1 MCERLTAHAMIDL
14 RQSLPGLFPY
24 DLRMMQGPTRQS
36 DKEPMPRN
44 LQASSIATRL
54 RRYVPL
60 LAFCGLGTLLPSP
73 AYAMHIAEGI
83 ITGWPVL
90 AYTLMGIGL
99 MGVGA
104 KGIEKF
110 QKDHPERRPL
120 IGMAAAII
128 FFISLIPI
136 PAFTGTTSHPCG
148 TPLVAILLGPRVTF
162 ALTGIS
168 LLLQAAFFAHGG
180 FGTWGA
186 NLMAL
191 GFVGGTCGWSVFWIA
206 RRMGLS
212 ILIAG
217 CAGGLIGDIATY
229 AFSGAVLATALSTA
243 SHPQYD
249 FWTYLAVIY
258 AAYAPTQVPVAIGE
272 MLITGLALRHALRQR
287 PEVLEDLNVWGAYAT
302 A

>member
-1 MCERLTAHAMIDL
+1 
-14 RQSLPGLFPY
+14 
-24 DLRMMQGPTRQS
+24 
-36 DKEPMPRN
+36 MPRLSN
-44 LQASSIATRL
+44 EQGIEGFA
-54 RRYVPL
+54 RRRALFLVL
-60 LAFCGLGTLLPSP
+60 CGVAIVLPVP

-83 ITGWPVL
+83 ITGWPAL
-90 AYTLMGIGL
+90 AYTLVGFGL
-99 MGVGA
+99 MGIGA

-110 QKDHPERRPL
+110 HKEHPERRPL
-120 IGMAAAII
+120 IGMGAAIV

-191 GFVGGTCGWSVFWIA
+191 GLMGATVGWSAFWVA
-206 RRMGLS
+206 RWAGLS
-212 ILIAG
+212 ILFAGCIAG
-217 CAGGLIGDIATY
+217 LLGDIATY
-229 AFSGAVLATALSTA
+229 GFSGAVLATALVMA
-243 SHPQYD
+243 PHPQYD
-249 FWTYLAVIY
+249 FVTYLTVIY
-258 AAYAPTQVPVAIGE
+258 AAYAPTQGPIAIGE
-272 MLITGLALRHALRQR
+272 MLLTGLALRHALRQR
-287 PEVLEDLNVWGAYAT
+287 PEVLEDLKVWPSYAI

>member
-1 MCERLTAHAMIDL
+1 MPQVPGIHGIKAAL
-14 RQSLPGLFPY
+14 RPCAPFL
-24 DLRMMQGPTRQS
+24 
-36 DKEPMPRN
+36 
-44 LQASSIATRL
+44 
-54 RRYVPL
+54 VV
-60 LAFCGLGTLLPSP
+60 CGLAIFLPVP

-83 ITGWPVL
+83 ITGWPAL
-90 AYTLMGIGL
+90 AYTLIGLGL
-99 MGVGA
+99 MGIGA

-110 QKDHPERRPL
+110 HKDHPERRPL
-120 IGMAAAII
+120 IGMGAAIV

-191 GFVGGTCGWSVFWIA
+191 GLMGATAGWSAFWLA
-206 RRMGLS
+206 RWAGLS
-212 ILIAG
+212 ILAAG
-217 CAGGLIGDIATY
+217 CIGGFLGDVATY
-229 AFSGAVLATALSTA
+229 AFSGAVLATALVMA
-243 SHPQYD
+243 PHPQYD
-249 FWTYLAVIY
+249 FVTYLTVIY
-258 AAYAPTQVPVAIGE
+258 AAYAPTQVPIAVGE
-272 MLITGLALRHALRQR
+272 MLLTGLALRHALRQR
-287 PEVLEDLNVWGAYAT
+287 PEVLEDLKVWRSYAI

>member
-1 MCERLTAHAMIDL
+1 MLTLSD
-14 RQSLPGLFPY
+14 RQGIKTPLALAGCTLTFFP
-24 DLRMMQGPTRQS
+24 
-36 DKEPMPRN
+36 
-44 LQASSIATRL
+44 
-54 RRYVPL
+54 V
-60 LAFCGLGTLLPSP
+60 P

-90 AYTLMGIGL
+90 AYTLAGFAL

-104 KGIEKF
+104 QGIKRF
-110 QKDHPERRPL
+110 QRNFPERQPL
-120 IGMAAAII
+120 IGMGAAII
-128 FFISLIPI
+128 FFISLVPI

-191 GFVGGTCGWSVFWIA
+191 GLVGGTVGWSGFWLA
-206 RRMGLS
+206 RRLGLP

-217 CAGGLIGDIATY
+217 CAGGLLGDVATY
-229 AFSGAVLATALSTA
+229 SFSGLVLAVALVSA
-243 SHPQYD
+243 PHPQYD
-249 FWTYLAVIY
+249 FLTYLEVIY
-258 AAYAPTQVPVAIGE
+258 GAYAPTQVPIAIGE

-287 PEVLEDLNVWGAYAT
+287 PEVLEDLHVWKSYAT
-302 A
+302 V